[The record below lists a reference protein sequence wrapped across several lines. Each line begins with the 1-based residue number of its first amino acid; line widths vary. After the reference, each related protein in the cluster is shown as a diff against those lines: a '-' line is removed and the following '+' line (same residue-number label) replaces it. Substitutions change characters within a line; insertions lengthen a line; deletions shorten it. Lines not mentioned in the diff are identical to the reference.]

1 MNLCNSV
8 IKQTTAQLLG
18 TPCIR
23 TLELPWVPC
32 SPQALGKELELSPEK
47 AGRTPQH
54 TGLEL
59 RRQLGNRIAQIGAH
73 SHHLIPLLMPPCPA
87 HPHSSFT
94 QPGAQAS
101 LHALP
106 FELDLPIP
114 SFLHLHMAAS
124 PPQHLQRQAMWA
136 GLGWAEMGM
145 ASFSHPPKPMGAG
158 AGRAWAAPAPAE

>member
-1 MNLCNSV
+1 M

-59 RRQLGNRIAQIGAH
+59 RRQLGNRIAQIGVH
-73 SHHLIPLLMPPCPA
+73 SHHLIPLLTPPCPA

-94 QPGAQAS
+94 RPGAQAS

-114 SFLHLHMAAS
+114 SFLHPHMAAS
-124 PPQHLQRQAMWA
+124 PLQHLQRLCGQGWGGQRWA
-136 GLGWAEMGM
+136 WHPLVTLPNLWGLGQGELGQPL
-145 ASFSHPPKPMGAG
+145 PPRSDG
-158 AGRAWAAPAPAE
+158 